1 MCNLVTHILVLG
13 ATQETKRIKNIKRK
27 KQSAIMPNLEGL
39 GLQNFRTFNKKEDFE
54 FAPITLITGTNNA
67 GKSSVFK
74 AIQFLVHNFKD
85 GIGSETLDFKTMK
98 HELGNLERIFN
109 RVTMAAIKN
118 SKIPKSQHMYSRVSD
133 FHKKNVNQP
142 SELPIFEEDE
152 DLVFA
157 FPIKFGG
164 SREIS
169 ATLEVRYEL
178 KRFINKKEEEEEE
191 EEVVVSHSIKSIAVV
206 KNGEYLN
213 WSNIIGNRE
222 NYDDSP
228 DWEMI
233 TSIDLK
239 KIIQLIIETP
249 FVEINK
255 EFEPNEKTEEYF
267 TIDLFSRIEKYK
279 QTFFDLPFFKK
290 KKDGYESFT
299 EKLIAGK
306 SLFSDYSELTENE
319 KSKLLVIEQTIT
331 AELLKGKD
339 NSQYKVL
346 ECFKQPFSSVFNGM
360 ERDIVS
366 AELKKEQPEEKQK
379 NSEEQ
384 NLRNRF
390 TSQMFQTTPNSELFT
405 NLLGAI
411 EKDFLDTVQKKIDSL
426 KKVYFLPTTRG
437 RNREWFIDEQ
447 NSEDIQIVRDF
458 SAIYLEHEPQIKEFV
473 NFWIGKGEINELD
486 ENGKKKLKGFKIG
499 KELSVFRD
507 EAIGLTKIFLV
518 NFDDTKTP
526 LVDLGYGVS
535 QLLPIIMKIAII
547 AQNHKIIHEYD
558 FNHQEGYSEKQT
570 IYFNPS
576 TLLIEEPEANLHPSL
591 QSKIAE
597 LFIDAASRFNIQ
609 FLLETHSEYL
619 IYKFQ
624 EYIGRKI
631 VSPND
636 VKMYYF
642 NHPNDVREGV
652 KDKYISH
659 VKIGKDGSIDY
670 DKYFGKGFFD
680 EQTDL
685 KLSLL
690 NIQRNHFIEDYETI
704 KEELKKSS
712 KTLEGY
718 DAKIEKINQELATA
732 TSKKKELE
740 EQLNGIKKEK
750 EEKEL
755 ELQELIKKQ
764 EDIIDEYTVKS
775 DYSKYLAEIE
785 RIIDKTK
792 IDNSKTL
799 QYLSTG
805 KYLLKNLDDNA
816 DFAPVIIQYG
826 RAVEFEMIKW
836 VNDFKSTKSTA
847 DINSLCDSTNYSDK
861 IRKVFIDLGLT
872 LVDDNYEINTD
883 KKVNLFNLKKYI
895 QGNPKKWVFGEFTQV
910 FELFHYISPTK
921 NSYYNYSSVPL
932 MVEFSNYL
940 KNIWTDYNTA
950 EGLFNT
956 CRNILDMRNCAGHT
970 YSASGIIDKSTAED
984 YVALVEAIFKCL

>member
-1 MCNLVTHILVLG
+1 
-13 ATQETKRIKNIKRK
+13 
-27 KQSAIMPNLEGL
+27 MPNLEGL
-39 GLQNFRTFNKKEDFE
+39 RLQNFRTFSKKEDFE
-54 FAPITLITGTNNA
+54 FAPITIITGTNNA

-85 GIGSETLDFKTMK
+85 GIVSEALDFKTMK

-109 RVTMAAIKN
+109 RVIMAAFKN
-118 SKIPKSQHMYSRVSD
+118 SEIPKSQIMYSRVGDS
-133 FHKKNVNQP
+133 HKKNDDHS
-142 SELPIFEEDE
+142 SELPIFEENE

-164 SREIS
+164 SREIG
-169 ATLEVRYEL
+169 ATLEIRYEL
-178 KRFINKKEEEEEE
+178 NRFIHKKGDKEE
-191 EEVVVSHSIKSIAVV
+191 VAVSHGIKNIAIVR
-206 KNGEYLN
+206 NGEYLH
-213 WSNIIGNRE
+213 WSNIIGYRE
-222 NYDDSP
+222 YYDEAP
-228 DWEMI
+228 DWEMK

-249 FVEINK
+249 FVEI
-255 EFEPNEKTEEYF
+255 EEGIEPNEKTEDYF

-279 QTFFDLPFFKK
+279 GIFFDFPFPKY
-290 KKDGYESFT
+290 KKDGYEDFT
-299 EKLIAGK
+299 KKLIKGK
-306 SLFSDYSELTENE
+306 SLFSDYSELIEEE
-319 KSKLLVIEQTIT
+319 KSKLLEIEQKI
-331 AELLKGKD
+331 ANELIKGKD
-339 NSQYKVL
+339 NNQYKVL
-346 ECFKQPFSSVFNGM
+346 ECFKHRFSNILDGM
-360 ERDIVS
+360 ERDIVR

-379 NSEEQ
+379 ISAEQ
-384 NLRNRF
+384 NLRDAF
-390 TSQMFQTTPNSELFT
+390 KPSMFQTTPNSELFT

-458 SAIYLEHEPQIKEFV
+458 SAIYLEHHPQIKEFV

-526 LVDLGYGVS
+526 LIDLGYGVS

-547 AQNHKIIHEYD
+547 AQKHKSIHEYD
-558 FNHQEGYSEKQT
+558 WNNQEGLYDKET
-570 IYFNPS
+570 IHFSPS

-591 QSKIAE
+591 QSKMAE

-609 FLLETHSEYL
+609 FLIETHSEYL

-631 VSPND
+631 VSPSD

-642 NHPNDVREGV
+642 NHPNDVREGL
-652 KDKYISH
+652 KDKYINH
-659 VKIGKDGSIDY
+659 VQIDKDGSIDY
-670 DKYFGKGFFD
+670 DEYFGKGFFD
-680 EQTDL
+680 EQTNL

-690 NIQRNHFIEDYETI
+690 NIQRNRFIEDYETI
-704 KEELKKSS
+704 KEEVKKSS
-712 KTLEGY
+712 EKIKGY
-718 DAKIEKINQELATA
+718 DIKIEKLNQELATA
-732 TSKKKELE
+732 TSGKNELE
-740 EQLNGIKKEK
+740 EQLHGIKKEK
-750 EEKEL
+750 EDKEL
-755 ELQELIKKQ
+755 ELQKLIKKQ
-764 EDIIDEYTVKS
+764 EEKIDEYTAKTN
-775 DYSKYLAEIE
+775 YSKYLTEVE
-785 RIIDKTK
+785 MIIDKGK

-805 KYLLKNLDDNA
+805 KYLLENLDNNA

-836 VNDFKSTKSTA
+836 VNDFKNTINTA
-847 DINSLCDSTNYSDK
+847 NINTWCDARNYTDK
-861 IRKVFIDLGLT
+861 IRQVFIGLGIT
-872 LVDDNYEINTD
+872 LDAGSYYEINTYN
-883 KKVNLFNLKKYI
+883 KVN
-895 QGNPKKWVFGEFTQV
+895 V
-910 FELFHYISPTK
+910 FELKNCIQNNTKWAFGKLTQIFELLYYISPTK
-921 NSYYNYSSVPL
+921 NSTYNYNSVPL
-932 MVEFSNYL
+932 MVEFSNHL
-940 KNIWTDYNTA
+940 KSILKDYNTA

-956 CRNILDMRNCAGHT
+956 CRNILDLRNCAGHT
-970 YSASGIIDKSTAED
+970 YSNSVCASDIIDKSTAEN
-984 YVALVEAIFKCL
+984 YVAEVEAIFKCL